1 MEKNIRK
8 PDGFESQKL
17 FVQPDYMLKEL
28 MISALTRPLFVSDI
42 GFFPHAQHHFR
53 ERPDGAD
60 AHIFIYCVEGE
71 GWVEWK
77 GESGGDEPGDAVG
90 TTRTSNLTERSYK
103 LTERQLAVIPAG
115 APHRYGA
122 STDKPWSIYWF
133 HLQGEDTAALI
144 RTYGLDQD
152 GPVRLPLSVHS
163 QLLEQSEQCYRLL
176 HDKHYS
182 LPVQIHVAQTMRHLL
197 SSIGLSAER
206 SAQDRKRER
215 YFDEAV
221 RYMTERLAETVTLP
235 ELAKQVG
242 LSKQHLVYLFNREAG
257 LPPIEYF
264 LRLKMQRA
272 GQLLDLTGLS
282 VKEIAGAVGMYD
294 PYYFSR
300 LFKKIMGY
308 SPTEYRSIP
317 KG

>member
-1 MEKNIRK
+1 MEDQIRK
-8 PDGFESQKL
+8 SDGFEAQKL
-17 FVQPDYMLKEL
+17 FVQPDYILKEL
-28 MISALTRPLFVSDI
+28 SQSALTRPLFVSDI
-42 GFFPHAQHHFR
+42 GFFPQARHHFR
-53 ERPDGAD
+53 ERPEGAD
-60 AHIFIYCVEGE
+60 ADIFIYCVEGE
-71 GWVEWK
+71 GWVEWSEEAED
-77 GESGGDEPGDAVG
+77 GRAERLR
-90 TTRTSNLTERSYK
+90 TTMSKTQQSYL

-115 APHRYGA
+115 VPHRYGA
-122 STDKPWSIYWF
+122 SVDKPWSIYWF

-152 GPVRLPLSVHS
+152 GPVRLPLSVHA
-163 QLLEQSEQCYRLL
+163 QLLELFEQCYRLL

-221 RYMTERLAETVTLP
+221 RYMTERLTESLTLSQ
-235 ELAKQVG
+235 LAKQVG

-282 VKEIAGAVGMYD
+282 VKEIAGAVGLSD

-308 SPTEYRSIP
+308 SPTEYRRIP

>member
-1 MEKNIRK
+1 MNYPIRK
-8 PDGFESQKL
+8 PDGFDAQKL
-17 FVQPDYMLKEL
+17 FIQPDYMLKEL
-28 MISALTRPLFVSDI
+28 NNSALTRPLFVSDI

-71 GWVEWK
+71 GWVEWSEEPDA
-77 GESGGDEPGDAVG
+77 GRSGRVE
-90 TTRTSNLTERSYK
+90 TTTSKTPQNYL

-115 APHRYGA
+115 TPHRYGA
-122 STDKPWSIYWF
+122 SADKPWSIYWF

-144 RTYGLDQD
+144 RTYGLDQG
-152 GPVRLPLSVHS
+152 GPVRLPLSVHA
-163 QLLEQSEQCYRLL
+163 QLLEQFEQCYRLL
-176 HDKHYS
+176 YDKHYS
-182 LPVQIHVAQTMRHLL
+182 LPAQIHVAQTMRHLL

-221 RYMTERLAETVTLP
+221 RYMTERLTESVTLP

-282 VKEIAGAVGMYD
+282 VKEIAGAVGLSD

-308 SPTEYRSIP
+308 SPTEYRRIP

>member
-1 MEKNIRK
+1 MDNQIRK
-8 PDGFESQKL
+8 PDGFDAQKL

-28 MISALTRPLFVSDI
+28 NISTLTRPLFVSDI
-42 GFFPHAQHHFR
+42 GFFPHARHHFR
-53 ERPDGAD
+53 ERPEGAD

-71 GWVEWK
+71 GWVEWSE
-77 GESGGDEPGDAVG
+77 ESSSTD
-90 TTRTSNLTERSYK
+90 RSYP
-103 LTERQLAVIPAG
+103 LTERQLAVVPAG
-115 APHRYGA
+115 TPHRYGA
-122 STDKPWSIYWF
+122 SADKPWSIYWF
-133 HLQGEDTAALI
+133 HLQGEDTAELI
-144 RTYGLDQD
+144 RTYGLDQG
-152 GPVRLPLSVHS
+152 GPVRLPLSVHA
-163 QLLEQSEQCYRLL
+163 QLLEQFEQCYRLL
-176 HDKHYS
+176 YDKHYS
-182 LPVQIHVAQTMRHLL
+182 LPAQIHVAQTMRHLL

-206 SAQDRKRER
+206 SAQARKRER

-221 RYMTERLAETVTLP
+221 RYMTERLTESVSLP

-242 LSKQHLVYLFNREAG
+242 VSKQHLVYLFNREAG

-282 VKEIAGAVGMYD
+282 VKEIAGAVGLSD

-308 SPTEYRSIP
+308 SPTEYRGIP

>member
-1 MEKNIRK
+1 MDNQIRK
-8 PDGFESQKL
+8 PDGFDAQKL

-28 MISALTRPLFVSDI
+28 NNSALTRPLFVSDI
-42 GFFPHAQHHFR
+42 GFFPQARHHFR
-53 ERPDGAD
+53 ERPEGAD
-60 AHIFIYCVEGE
+60 SHIFIYCVEGE
-71 GWVEWK
+71 GWVEWS
-77 GESGGDEPGDAVG
+77 EEP
-90 TTRTSNLTERSYK
+90 SSTERSYP
-103 LTERQLAVIPAG
+103 LTERQLAVVPAG
-115 APHRYGA
+115 TPHRYGA
-122 STDKPWSIYWF
+122 SADKPWSIYWF
-133 HLQGEDTAALI
+133 HLQGEDTAELI
-144 RTYGLDQD
+144 RTYGLDQG
-152 GPVRLPLSVHS
+152 GPVRLPLSVHA
-163 QLLEQSEQCYRLL
+163 QLLEQFEQCYRLL
-176 HDKHYS
+176 YDKHYS
-182 LPVQIHVAQTMRHLL
+182 LPAQIHVAQTMRHLL

-221 RYMTERLAETVTLP
+221 RYMTERLAESVTLP

-282 VKEIAGAVGMYD
+282 VKEIAGAVGLSD

-308 SPTEYRSIP
+308 SPTEYRGIP

>member
-71 GWVEWK
+71 GWVEWSEEA
-77 GESGGDEPGDAVG
+77 GN
-90 TTRTSNLTERSYK
+90 TQQSYP
-103 LTERQLAVIPAG
+103 LTERQLAVIPAHT
-115 APHRYGA
+115 PHRYGA
-122 STDKPWSIYWF
+122 SADKPWSIYWF
-133 HLQGEDTAALI
+133 HLQGEDTQALI
-144 RTYGLDQD
+144 HTYGLNQG
-152 GPVRLPLSVHS
+152 GPVRLPLSVHA
-163 QLLEQSEQCYRLL
+163 QLLEHFEQCYRLL
-176 HDKHYS
+176 HDKYYA

-221 RYMTERLAETVTLP
+221 RYMTERLTESLTLS

-282 VKEIAGAVGMYD
+282 VKEIAGAVGLSD

-300 LFKKIMGY
+300 IFKKIMGY
-308 SPTEYRSIP
+308 SPTEYRRIP